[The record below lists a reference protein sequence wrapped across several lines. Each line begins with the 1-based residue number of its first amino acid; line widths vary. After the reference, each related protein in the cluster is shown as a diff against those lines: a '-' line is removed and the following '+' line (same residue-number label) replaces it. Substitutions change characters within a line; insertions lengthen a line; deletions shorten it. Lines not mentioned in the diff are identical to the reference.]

1 MKCLD
6 LNIISMKAIISKMLR
21 QMFWNTWRI
30 LSLLVDF
37 DLDLLFNYFMYFRA
51 NIINSIHFVTVQ
63 DTVLRIWVLKSA
75 YNYFK
80 DMRNR
85 YNADVKSSPTNSYET
100 VISDQI
106 ESEDKSHQIFVD
118 SPFCTYTGSNRFYHQ
133 IWDIKISIS
142 N

>member
-1 MKCLD
+1 VTYVCY
-6 LNIISMKAIISKMLR
+6 
-21 QMFWNTWRI
+21 
-30 LSLLVDF
+30 SL
-37 DLDLLFNYFMYFRA
+37 
-51 NIINSIHFVTVQ
+51 VQ

-106 ESEDKSHQIFVD
+106 ASEEKSHKIFVD
-118 SPFCTYTGSNRFYHQ
+118 SPFCSYSGEHLKYIFSDKLIIYL
-133 IWDIKISIS
+133 
-142 N
+142 